1 MIEEHKILAFHEREL
16 ETILSKLKLL
26 EKIQKGEIK
35 CAFCG
40 KTITQENF
48 GALLK
53 RGNNILIICDDPS
66 CIEKARSD

>member
-35 CAFCG
+35 CIICG
-40 KTITQENF
+40 KTITKENF

-53 RGNNILIICDDPS
+53 KGDNILIICDDPS
-66 CIEKARSD
+66 CIEKARSE